1 MPIYEYKCN
10 NCNKTFSVQVSFKEH
25 EKEPKPKCEHC
36 GSKNVEQLF
45 SGVSVITS
53 KKS

>member
-1 MPIYEYKCN
+1 MPTYEFMCDDCK
-10 NCNKTFSVQVSFKEH
+10 KTFSVHVSVNEH
-25 EKEPKPKCEHC
+25 EKEPQSKCENC
-36 GSKNVEQLF
+36 DSKNVHQVF